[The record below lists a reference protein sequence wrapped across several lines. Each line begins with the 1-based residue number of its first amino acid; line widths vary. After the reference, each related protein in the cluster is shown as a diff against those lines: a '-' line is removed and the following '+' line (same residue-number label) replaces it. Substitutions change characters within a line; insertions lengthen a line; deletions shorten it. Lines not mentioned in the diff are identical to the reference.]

1 MSAYAI
7 TDQRAGLRLLGSGL
21 PALDSE
27 VARLA
32 AFLNRANWDAPS
44 RCAEWSVHDVVA
56 HLASGE
62 LYNDACLRDDL
73 ARLGHW
79 DDDEQYNV
87 EHVRRRRGLSHAM
100 VHAEWLRR
108 STSVHDRWRAMA
120 QETLIPTG
128 VGPYSLGMQ
137 VWHIASEYATHAD
150 DIEVPVP
157 PCARASRLAWRV
169 AFSRYALRERA
180 VPVEV
185 VEREGS
191 FQVSGAGESL
201 WLAPA
206 EFVDAVSARFFAGD
220 GGLRGLLPVLVT
232 T

>member
-157 PCARASRLAWRV
+157 PCARAAGPPGGSRSPVTRCGSVPCLWRSSSV
-169 AFSRYALRERA
+169 KAASRYL
-180 VPVEV
+180 
-185 VEREGS
+185 ERESRCGWPRRS
-191 FQVSGAGESL
+191 S
-201 WLAPA
+201 WTP
-206 EFVDAVSARFFAGD
+206 
-220 GGLRGLLPVLVT
+220 
-232 T
+232 